1 MMRRLSEDCMIN
13 NWKRNVAFFITGQT
27 ISLFGSLLVQYA
39 ITWYITLKTQ
49 SGLMMTI
56 AILCGFIPS
65 LILSPF
71 AGVWA
76 DRLDRKKLIIIAD
89 ASIAAVTVIAAL
101 IFLSGYEEIWVLFVV
116 MVLRSLGG
124 AVHQPSVGAVY
135 PQIVPKEKLMRV
147 QGIGSGIQSAM
158 MVVAPIAGATLL
170 TFTSLEVIFSIDF
183 FTALLAIASLLTF
196 VKIPK
201 LEQAQ
206 KSSKIEYL
214 TDMKLGLKY
223 IHTHHFLIPFF
234 IFTTFVMFFI
244 APAAFLTPLQVVRNY
259 GDEIWRLS
267 AIEITFSAG
276 MTIGGILIGAWGGF
290 KNRIITMVYAL
301 VCMALSMIGLGFV
314 TPFWIYLSMMV
325 MMGIM
330 LPFYNTPAIVMIQEK
345 VEPEYMGRVLSVMGM
360 LSSSAMPIGML
371 VFGPISDI
379 LDIGW
384 LLIGSGIML
393 LFIGGLVL
401 ANKSLLKAGKAP
413 IVPKK
418 EEVTA

>member
-1 MMRRLSEDCMIN
+1 MIN

-301 VCMALSMIGLGFV
+301 VCMALSMIGLGIV
-314 TPFWIYLSMMV
+314 NPFWIYLSMMV

-418 EEVTA
+418 EEITA

>member
-1 MMRRLSEDCMIN
+1 MIN

-301 VCMALSMIGLGFV
+301 VCMALSMIGLGIV

-418 EEVTA
+418 EEITA

>member
-1 MMRRLSEDCMIN
+1 MIK

-65 LILSPF
+65 LILSPI

-76 DRLDRKKLIIIAD
+76 DRLNRKKLIIIAD
-89 ASIAAVTVIAAL
+89 ASIAAVTVATAFV
-101 IFLSGYEEIWVLFVV
+101 FLSGYQEIWVLFVV

-135 PQIVPKEKLMRV
+135 PQIVPSDKLMRV

-158 MVVAPIAGATLL
+158 MVVAPIAGASLL
-170 TFTSLEVIFSIDF
+170 TFASLEVIFSIDF
-183 FTALLAIASLLTF
+183 FTAFLAIVSLLTF

-201 LEQAQ
+201 LDHAQ
-206 KSSKIEYL
+206 QSGKIEYL
-214 TDMKLGLKY
+214 ADMKLGLKY
-223 IHTHHFLIPFF
+223 IQAHHFLIPFF
-234 IFTTFVMFFI
+234 VFSTFVMFFI

-259 GDEIWRLS
+259 GGEIWRLS

-301 VCMALSMIGLGFV
+301 VCMALAMIGLGLV

-371 VFGPISDI
+371 VFGPIADI

-384 LLIGSGIML
+384 LLIGSGIAL
-393 LFIGGLVL
+393 LIIGGFVI
-401 ANKSLLKAGKAP
+401 ANKQLRQAGIAP
-413 IVPKK
+413 VISKK
-418 EEVTA
+418 EEKGI